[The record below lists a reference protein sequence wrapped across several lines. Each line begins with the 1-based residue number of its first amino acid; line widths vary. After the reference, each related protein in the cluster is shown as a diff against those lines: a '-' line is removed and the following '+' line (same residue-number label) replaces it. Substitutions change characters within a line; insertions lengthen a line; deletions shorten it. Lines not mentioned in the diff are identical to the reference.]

1 MVGIYKITNKINNKI
16 YVGTSTD
23 VKNVWEKHRN
33 LNEAKKFA
41 LEKDIALYG
50 ADKFE
55 FSILEECEEDKL
67 SDRES
72 FYVDLYDAVKTG
84 YNSKKAAKGSN
95 FSNRNK
101 SNNDQK
107 SIGASSNVGIGLK
120 RHVERMRTDPEYRN
134 KMVQKYKNNR
144 PNAIPVDMVDKNT
157 CEIIMTFPKIMDGA
171 LWIRENTEYSKADY
185 ATINKIC
192 KGQGKTA
199 YGYRWRYTRDR

>member
-16 YVGTSTD
+16 YVGKSTD
-23 VKNVWEKHRN
+23 VKNVWEKHRS

-55 FSILEECEEDKL
+55 FSILEECEEEKL

-72 FYVDLYDAVKTG
+72 FYVDLYDAVKAG
-84 YNSKKAAKGSN
+84 YNSKKPKVSSLLNA
-95 FSNRNK
+95 
-101 SNNDQK
+101 
-107 SIGASSNVGIGLK
+107 SISIEELKNSSNSSRIGIGLR

-134 KMVQKYKNNR
+134 RMVQKYKNNR
-144 PNAIPVDMVDKNT
+144 PNAIPVDMMDKNT
-157 CEIIMTFPKIMDGA
+157 FEIIMTFPKIMDGA
-171 LWIRENTEYSKADY
+171 LWIRENTNYGKADY

-199 YGYRWRYTRDR
+199 YGYRWRYIKDR

>member
-1 MVGIYKITNKINNKI
+1 MVGIYKVTNKINNKI
-16 YVGTSTD
+16 YVGKSID

-33 LNEAKKFA
+33 LFEAKKFA

-55 FSILEECEEDKL
+55 FSILEECEEEKL

-84 YNSKKAAKGSN
+84 YNAKKNKISNYSNISMSNEGQGS
-95 FSNRNK
+95 SGK
-101 SNNDQK
+101 
-107 SIGASSNVGIGLK
+107 SSNIGIGLK
-120 RHVERMRTDPEYRN
+120 RHVEKMRTDPEYRN

-157 CEIIMTFPKIMDGA
+157 CEIIMNFPKIMDGA
-171 LWIRENTEYSKADY
+171 LWIRENTSYGKADY

-199 YGYRWRYTRDR
+199 YGYKWRYTRDR

>member
-16 YVGTSTD
+16 YVGKSTD
-23 VKNVWEKHRN
+23 IKNVWEKHRN

-41 LEKDIALYG
+41 LEKDMALYG

-55 FSILEECEEDKL
+55 FSILEECDEDKL

-72 FYVDLYDAVKTG
+72 FYVDLYDAIKAG
-84 YNSKKAAKGSN
+84 YNSKKNKVSSFSSERISAKE
-95 FSNRNK
+95 
-101 SNNDQK
+101 QK
-107 SIGASSNVGIGLK
+107 CCGNSSNIGIGLK
-120 RHVERMRTDPEYRN
+120 KHVERMRTDPEYRN

-144 PNAIPVDMVDKNT
+144 PNAIPVDMVDKST
-157 CEIIMTFPKIMDGA
+157 CEIVMTFPKIMDGA
-171 LWIRENTEYSKADY
+171 LWIRENTDYKKADY